1 MTSTI
6 IVVHNIMC
14 HNLICRSASTLLRY
28 RSAVKWDVI
37 RRAIL
42 SSRAF
47 HRLSIQSTLL
57 KNGKTST
64 NGNEERS
71 EPFLDISITQFPL
84 LDGRVLTDRAEDAIG
99 FCFWPWRLS
108 NLMPVG
114 AHLVI
119 LVAVVLVAAPGSSN
133 PTLPS
138 SPQYKDLGPFPPA
151 SLESQVGCH
160 YLSTTGIF
168 TSRIN
173 FADPP
178 SFPQNNPHP
187 DQALSTAP
195 AGNQA
200 SANTHS
206 IPQNCSQSTRYLV
219 HKKCLLLISSVWVA
233 NLKEYNCAP
242 DD

>member
-14 HNLICRSASTLLRY
+14 HNLICRSASILLRY

-47 HRLSIQSTLL
+47 HRLSIQNTLL

-64 NGNEERS
+64 YGIEERC

-84 LDGRVLTDRAEDAIG
+84 LDGCVLTDRAEDAIG

-114 AHLVI
+114 AHPVI
-119 LVAVVLVAAPGSSN
+119 LVAVVLVAAPACADHRIQRH
-133 PTLPS
+133 LQAPS
-138 SPQYKDLGPFPPA
+138 IK
-151 SLESQVGCH
+151 
-160 YLSTTGIF
+160 I
-168 TSRIN
+168 
-173 FADPP
+173 
-178 SFPQNNPHP
+178 
-187 DQALSTAP
+187 
-195 AGNQA
+195 
-200 SANTHS
+200 
-206 IPQNCSQSTRYLV
+206 
-219 HKKCLLLISSVWVA
+219 
-233 NLKEYNCAP
+233 
-242 DD
+242 